1 MSDVKALRDKT
12 AIVGIGLSRF
22 GKLPGVSAMGFALE
36 ASKRA
41 LEDAALNRDAID
53 GVLVLMP
60 PIMGEQHGWASRVA
74 AYLGITPTFC
84 STMDMGGAT
93 PVGMVQTAAMLIH
106 AGMCTTVLCTF
117 GCQNNPQGIIPTLFG
132 SQFSV
137 PYGDIGAI
145 TFMAHVGRRQMHEH
159 GVTSRQY
166 GAIAT
171 AFRKHAS
178 ANPHAQ
184 KREPITIED
193 HQNSR
198 MIVDPLHLLD
208 CCVVTDGGGACIVT
222 SAERA
227 RDTKQPLVLVRGF
240 GQVHSSEIIRPWDD
254 GRGGGAEAAEAAYR
268 MAGVGPKD
276 IQVVQ
281 LYDGFT
287 PLVMHELAAYGFCKQ
302 GEAGDFVGD
311 GNLELGGALPA
322 NTAGGLLSEGH
333 LSGFGHIAEAV
344 RQVRGTSHCQVPD
357 ADVSM
362 VTGYGGAPHESP
374 PTVAYTVAALSHI
387 TSRRLNLET
396 IWRAQDLPDEL
407 QEFMS
412 DLAASVREVIVNPA
426 VRGRNFFDPG
436 PQAPAR
442 SRME

>member
-1 MSDVKALRDKT
+1 MADLEALRDT
-12 AIVGIGLSRF
+12 IAIAGIGLSRF

-41 LEDAALNRDAID
+41 VEDAGIARDDID

-74 AYLGITPTFC
+74 AHLGVTPSFC

-106 AGMCTTVLCTF
+106 AGMCRTVLCAF
-117 GCQNNPQGIIPTLFG
+117 GCQNNPQGVIPMLFG

-145 TFMAHVGRRQMHEH
+145 TFMAHVGRRQMHEF
-159 GVTSRQY
+159 GVTSQQY
-166 GAIAT
+166 GAIAV

-178 ANPHAQ
+178 TNPNAQ
-184 KREPITIED
+184 KREPITIDD
-193 HQNSR
+193 HQSSR

-208 CCVVTDGGGACIVT
+208 CCLVTDGGGACIVT

-227 RDTKQPLVLVRGF
+227 RDLKQARCLVSGF
-240 GQVHSSEIIRPWDD
+240 GQVHSSEMIRPWDD
-254 GRGGGAEAAEAAYR
+254 GRGGGAEAAQTAYR
-268 MAGVGPKD
+268 MAGIDPKD
-276 IQVVQ
+276 VQVVQ

-287 PLVMHELAAYGFCKQ
+287 PLVIHELSAYGFCRPE
-302 GEAGDFVGD
+302 EAGPFVAE
-311 GNLELGGALPA
+311 GNLQIGGALPA

-344 RQVRGTSHCQVPD
+344 RQIRGTSACQVPG
-357 ADVSM
+357 AQISM
-362 VTGYGGAPHESP
+362 VTGYGGAPHEPP
-374 PTVAYTVAALSHI
+374 PTVAYTVAI
-387 TSRRLNLET
+387 FRR
-396 IWRAQDLPDEL
+396 
-407 QEFMS
+407 
-412 DLAASVREVIVNPA
+412 
-426 VRGRNFFDPG
+426 G
-436 PQAPAR
+436 
-442 SRME
+442 